1 MSPLRDVLSRIVPAD
16 EGAMAAARQR
26 QQVLTKPAGALGMLE
41 TLSVRLA
48 GMTACARPRFER
60 SVVVVAAASHGIAE
74 EEAVSAYPPSV
85 TAQMVANFVAGGAA
99 INVLS
104 RLAGAELLLVDAG
117 VAPDPGPHPR
127 IRRERLAAGTR
138 SFLRGPAMSREHAER
153 IVGAGAGFAMELA
166 GEGRLLLAVGE
177 MGIGNTTATAAIT
190 AAITGCSAAEA
201 TGRGTMVDDL
211 GLARKRAVVAE
222 ALRRHSPNSHDPIG
236 VLSAVGGYEIGFLA
250 GCCLGAAA
258 SRVPVVLDGFI
269 TGAAALVATALAPA
283 TADYFVASHRSAEQ
297 GHAVVLRH
305 LGLTPLLDLGLRLGE
320 GSGAALALPI
330 VSAAARTLDEMATFG
345 DAGVDGQCSS
355 PRSDR

>member
-1 MSPLRDVLSRIVPAD
+1 MTSLCDVLSRIEPAD
-16 EGAMAAARQR
+16 ESAMAAALQR

-60 SVVVVAAASHGIAE
+60 SVVVVAAASHGVAE

-99 INVLS
+99 INVLA

-117 VAPDPGPHPR
+117 VSPDPGPNPR
-127 IRRERLAAGTR
+127 IRRERLAPGTR
-138 SFLRGPAMSREHAER
+138 SFLQEPAMPREHAER
-153 IVGAGAGFAMELA
+153 IVEAGAALAMDLA
-166 GEGRLLLAVGE
+166 REGRVLLAVGE
-177 MGIGNTTATAAIT
+177 MGIGNTTAAAAVTAAM
-190 AAITGCSAAEA
+190 TGCSAGEA
-201 TGRGTMVDDL
+201 TGRGTMVDDEGL
-211 GLARKRAVVAE
+211 GRKRAVVAE
-222 ALRRHSPNSHDPIG
+222 ALRRHAPDPRDSIG
-236 VLSAVGGYEIGFLA
+236 VLAAVGGYEIGFLA

-269 TGAAALVATALAPA
+269 TGAAALLAVALAPA
-283 TADYFVASHRSAEQ
+283 TADYLVASHRSAEQ

-330 VSAAARTLDEMATFG
+330 VNAAARTLDEMATFG
-345 DAGVDGQCSS
+345 DAGVDGPARAS
-355 PRSDR
+355 